1 MRKAI
6 KFLLYSVIFILIF
19 SFMASGGIAAEPSK
33 AVGKKVA
40 KSKDKTKTAPK
51 AETKPPETGVQ
62 KKEDVSRESAAE
74 TPQKAFDPKDRRN
87 LIYLDT
93 KGDLAG
99 TGDIKKSGIASKFA
113 KIGAGWHPT
122 ALAETGLPADKYGL
136 IDWAKIVKDKLIDP
150 NWNFD
155 PNAKPDDEE
164 FFDVKI
170 LFETKSDFMDNVV
183 FPHDIHTWWL
193 KCEVCHSTV
202 GGAIF
207 EPSAGANEVLMSEMV
222 GGKWCG
228 RCHNKIA
235 FPLAD
240 CKRCHIRAKNLE
252 PDDSLTLRAVNK

>member
-6 KFLLYSVIFILIF
+6 KFLLYSLIFILIF

-33 AVGKKVA
+33 TGGKKAV

-51 AETKPPETGVQ
+51 SETKPPKTGAQ

-122 ALAETGLPADKYGL
+122 ALAETGLPVDKYGL
-136 IDWAKIVKDKLIDP
+136 INWAKIVKDKLIDP
-150 NWNFD
+150 NWNLD
-155 PNAKPDDEE
+155 PDAKPDDEE

-193 KCEVCHSTV
+193 KCEVCHP
-202 GGAIF
+202 AIF
-207 EPSAGANEVLMSEMV
+207 LPAKGQNNMTMAGIAE
-222 GGKWCG
+222 GKWCG
-228 RCHNKIA
+228 RCHGKIA

-240 CKRCHIRAKNLE
+240 CNRCHTQPK
-252 PDDSLTLRAVNK
+252 RAVKK